1 VIDDQA
7 DEAEVDVDG
16 REKLR
21 SASSA
26 GGSLST
32 RGCAKMVRASAKLAE
47 VRKRRSIYECERLHS
62 QHTNVYDRS
71 VIGASSPKETDYG
84 THATI
89 VRSVHHKQPSRFHF

>member
-32 RGCAKMVRASAKLAE
+32 RGCAKMVRASAKKLAE
-47 VRKRRSIYECERLHS
+47 VRKRRSIYGV
-62 QHTNVYDRS
+62 NVYIHNKPTR
-71 VIGASSPKETDYG
+71 TDQ
-84 THATI
+84 TQKLEH
-89 VRSVHHKQPSRFHF
+89 

>member
-1 VIDDQA
+1 MIDDQA

-47 VRKRRSIYECERLHS
+47 VRKRRSIYDV
-62 QHTNVYDRS
+62 NVY
-71 VIGASSPKETDYG
+71 IHNTPCKETDYG

>member
-47 VRKRRSIYECERLHS
+47 VRKRRSIYD
-62 QHTNVYDRS
+62 V
-71 VIGASSPKETDYG
+71 
-84 THATI
+84 
-89 VRSVHHKQPSRFHF
+89 